1 VGRMKIENWSKLA
14 LDREARKRNVEQD
27 KALKE
32 L

>member
-1 VGRMKIENWSKLA
+1 MKIENWSKLA
-14 LDREARKRNVEQD
+14 LDGEAGKRNIEQD